1 MKLKWNFP
9 GGEGVQNKT
18 PSIGGGVWIFS
29 GIAPYMYIIC
39 DCSSDLVFGFGSALH
54 EVLSQ

>member
-29 GIAPYMYIIC
+29 GIAPYIIC
-39 DCSSDLVFGFGSALH
+39 NCSSDLVFGFGSALH